1 MSSIQIESPWDF
13 FGLKGIRTFYFL
25 GHILGLGVFEQ
36 FGTWKLDEVQN
47 ICEFCQFFLSDFW
60 FKNVL
65 IPSSPKQVPREK
77 IS

>member
-36 FGTWKLDEVQN
+36 FGT
-47 ICEFCQFFLSDFW
+47 
-60 FKNVL
+60 
-65 IPSSPKQVPREK
+65 
-77 IS
+77 